1 MKKQDLTPKD
11 IKNHRL
17 SLNLTQ
23 IEAARLLNVSKN
35 TWIRWEYGKC
45 RYDELALRLLRRL
58 ALQECPAPC
67 EKAKKQ
73 QISADFLCKHV
84 PSCKQCWLM
93 VQYLSKNSLTEF

>member
-1 MKKQDLTPKD
+1 MKKQDLTPED

-58 ALQECPAPC
+58 ALQECPTPC
-67 EKAKKQ
+67 SEAKKH
-73 QISADFLCKHV
+73 QISEDFLSKHV
-84 PSCKQCWLM
+84 PSCERCWLM
-93 VQYLSKNSLTEF
+93 IQYLSKRRHNKP